1 MNGIWGKKIGMTQL
15 FVSDEKLVPVTVIDL
30 NNWVITGHKT
40 VERDGYDAVQVSYI
54 RPKYQDQSFDLAW
67 LAHKGRYFMLSREIA
82 CAGNKPELGT
92 PLTPDVLGA
101 NDIVDAR
108 GISIGRGFA
117 GVIKRYG
124 FSGGRSSHGGKLGRR
139 PGSLSFMRRQG
150 RVIKGK
156 RMPGHY
162 GVTQHCIRNITVVQ
176 VDPVARLVMIKGST
190 PGKAGSWV
198 ELRKRG

>member
-40 VERDGYDAVQVSYI
+40 VERDGYNAVQVSYI
-54 RPKYQDQSFDLAW
+54 RPKYQVQNFDATW
-67 LAHKGRYFMLSREIA
+67 LAHKKRYFMLSREIA
-82 CAGNKPELGT
+82 CADNKPEIGS
-92 PLTPDVLGA
+92 PLTAEILAA

-117 GVIKRYG
+117 GVIKRHG
-124 FSGGRSSHGGKLGRR
+124 FSGGRASHGGKLGRR

-162 GVTQHCIRNITVVQ
+162 GVVQHCIRNITVVQ
-176 VDPVARLVMIKGST
+176 VDPLARLVMIKGST